1 MTEAK
6 PYRIL
11 ITLTEPSNAEG
22 WVNFAAR
29 MLPSALAQQ
38 PYEIHVCGLI
48 TVPESVSPSEFALQA
63 REWRD
68 ALDKLAR
75 ERDDVQDATQVQ
87 VDFKPMLRAMD
98 LAREQTPDLLI
109 AQWCGPDERTGGL
122 TTHEILN
129 TASCDVALVARSN
142 WEREGSVLL
151 ALRGGPNLSLG
162 VRVAR
167 ALAGESHITLFNATP
182 VNKKMPNLQRI
193 LDNEPHIGR
202 VVNVVGDAA
211 QGIIRES
218 RLHSGLVMGASAI
231 KAVSASDKD
240 NGNANAKP
248 LLQRVYAESDMPLAL
263 VRMATPETTEFHA
276 PNAPV
281 ILRAKESV
289 STRVD
294 RWFAQNTYHN
304 SEFEDVNALLAMK
317 AKQGLTISLGLPAL
331 NEGETIGKIVR
342 TMKQALMVDAPL
354 LDEIVLI
361 DSNSTD
367 NTADI
372 ALAQGIPM
380 FQHSEILP
388 EMGTFKG
395 KGEALWKSLHVLKG
409 DLIVWVD
416 TDIANIH
423 PRFVYGLVGP
433 LLKVPHVQYVKGY
446 YQRPIQM
453 GGKLQ
458 AFGGGRVTELVA
470 RPLFNLFYPEL
481 SGVIQPLSGE
491 YAGRRAALMQV
502 PFFSGYG
509 VETGLLIDLLEKFG
523 LDAIAQTDLEV
534 RIHRNQELSSLSR
547 MAFAIMQ
554 VFIARMEGRYDV
566 QLLDKANRTM
576 KMIVQEPERL
586 ALQLSDIADLERPPM
601 GSTDSKRISG

>member
-6 PYRIL
+6 PYRVL
-11 ITLTEPSNAEG
+11 ITLTEPNNAEQ

-29 MLPSALAQQ
+29 MADQMAGQQLAQQ
-38 PYEIHVCGLI
+38 PYEIHLCGLI
-48 TVPESVSPSEFALQA
+48 SVPENISPSEYALQA

-75 ERDDVQDATQVQ
+75 ERDDVADATQVQ
-87 VDFKPMLRAMD
+87 VDFKPMSRAAD
-98 LAREQTPDLLI
+98 WVREQAPDLLV
-109 AQWCGPDERTGGL
+109 AEWCGPDELTGGM
-122 TTHEILN
+122 TTREMLD
-129 TASCDVALVARSN
+129 TFACDVVLLARQT
-142 WEREGSVLL
+142 WEQEGSVLL

-162 VRVAR
+162 VRAAR
-167 ALAGESHITLFNATP
+167 ALAGEHHITLFNAAP
-182 VNKKMPNLQRI
+182 VGRPVPNLQRI
-193 LDNEPHIGR
+193 LSEEPHIGR
-202 VVNVVGDAA
+202 VVSAVGDAA
-211 QGIIRES
+211 QSLVREA
-218 RLHSGLVMGASAI
+218 RWHTALVMGGSAI
-231 KAVSASDKD
+231 KQEVNTKT
-240 NGNANAKP
+240 
-248 LLQRVYAESDMPLAL
+248 LMQRVYPQTNLPAVL
-263 VRMATPETTEFHA
+263 VRMRTPETLEFHA
-276 PNAPV
+276 PAV
-281 ILRAKESV
+281 VRATEDV

-294 RWFAQNTYHN
+294 RWFAQNTYHS
-304 SEFEDVNALLAMK
+304 SEFQDVNALLAMK
-317 AKQGLTISLGLPAL
+317 EKQGLTISLGLPAL
-331 NEGETIGKIVR
+331 NEGATIGKVIE
-342 TMKQALMVDAPL
+342 TMKQALMLDAPL

-367 NTADI
+367 DTAAI
-372 ALAQGIPM
+372 ARAQGIPV
-380 FQHSEILP
+380 FQHPDILP
-388 EMGTFKG
+388 ELGTFRG
-395 KGEALWKSLHVLKG
+395 KGEGLWKSLHVLKG

-433 LLKVPHVQYVKGY
+433 LLKAPGVQYVKGY

-453 GGKLQ
+453 GDKLQ

-470 RPLFNLFYPEL
+470 RPLLNLFYPEL

-491 YAGRRAALMQV
+491 YAGRRTALEQV

-554 VFIARMEGRYDV
+554 VFIARMEGRYDL

-586 ALQLSDIADLERPPM
+586 ALQLSDIADLERPAM
-601 GSTDSKRISG
+601 ATVAGYRNFLRKAS